1 MEVKMNFYEY
11 LENRAKDD
19 GVEKIVVGAV
29 ITNDN
34 DEILLMKRKEDDFMG
49 GIFEIPGGNA
59 EDGEGIYEVLE
70 REIKEETNFDLK
82 EVISYIN
89 YFDYLS
95 GSGKKSRQFNF
106 KVEVTGGPII
116 LTEHDTYRWVN
127 LDEIETQNVS
137 DAVKESLI
145 IYRFNEK

>member
-1 MEVKMNFYEY
+1 MNFYEY

-19 GVEKIVVGAV
+19 GIGKIVVGAV

-49 GIFEIPGGNA
+49 GIFEIPGVNA

-82 EVISYIN
+82 RVISYIN

>member
-1 MEVKMNFYEY
+1 MNFYEY
-11 LENRAKDD
+11 LENKAKDD
-19 GVEKIVVGAV
+19 GVEKIVVGAM

-59 EDGEGIYEVLE
+59 EDGEGIYEVLK

-82 EVISYIN
+82 RVISYIN

>member
-1 MEVKMNFYEY
+1 MNFYEY

-19 GVEKIVVGAV
+19 GIKKIVVGAV

-82 EVISYIN
+82 RVISYIN

-95 GSGKKSRQFNF
+95 GSGKRSRQFNF

-116 LTEHDTYRWVN
+116 LTEHDTYGWVN